1 MFKNFFVSITRS
13 VISLIGT
20 AIALASLVLMMS
32 LFALERFGFEGGP
45 YLGILTYLILPM
57 IFVFG
62 LILIPI
68 GNVLWRRK
76 MRRIPGGEEMPLLPV
91 FDLNVP
97 KTRHWMLILLVATV
111 FNVVILSAAT
121 YKGLEVM
128 ESVEF
133 CGMACHSVME
143 PEHTAH
149 QRSAHS
155 RLKCADCHIG
165 PGADWF
171 VKSKLDGAWQ
181 LVAVT
186 FDLYPRPIPTP
197 LHDLRP
203 ARDTCEQ
210 CHWPTK
216 FVGDKLQV
224 HKSYEDDE
232 KNTELTTALLLR
244 VGGSEGLGSTGIHWH
259 VDPNVEIRYR
269 SDETR
274 EEIYEVEFNNE
285 DGEVIVF
292 SDRKAPEEGGVWRT
306 MDCVDCHNR
315 PSHIYQPPEKEIDR
329 AINTGLIDRDLPFV
343 KREGLR
349 IIDAEY
355 ESHEAARVTI
365 DEELRRYYAD
375 NYPELAVEDKDAITA
390 AANTLGDIYS
400 VNVFPQMKVWW
411 NTYPDHIGH
420 EQSPG
425 CFRCHNKRMRTS
437 ERVEI
442 EHECDTC
449 HVLLAEKEENP
460 HIMSTLSP
468 DGDEDS
474 D

>member
-1 MFKNFFVSITRS
+1 MFKNFFASITRS
-13 VISLIGT
+13 MISLAGT
-20 AIALASLVLMMS
+20 AIAVASLVLMLSM
-32 LFALERFGFEGGP
+32 FMIERFGYEGGP

-68 GNVLWRRK
+68 GALLWRRK
-76 MRRIPGGEEMPLLPV
+76 MRKTPGSEDTPLLPV

-97 KTRHWMLILLVATV
+97 KTRHWLLILLAATM
-111 FNVVILSAAT
+111 FNIVVLSAAT
-121 YKGLEVM
+121 YKGVEVM

-133 CGMACHSVME
+133 CGMACHAVME

-155 RLKCADCHIG
+155 RVSCADCHIG

-171 VKSKLDGAWQ
+171 VKSKMDGAWQ
-181 LVAVT
+181 LVAVA

-216 FVGDKLQV
+216 FVGDKLSV
-224 HKSYEDDE
+224 IKSYEDDE
-232 KNTELTTALLLR
+232 ASTELTTALLLR
-244 VGGSEGLGSTGIHWH
+244 VGGAEGSDSSGIHWH
-259 VDPNVEIRYR
+259 VDPSVSIRYR

-274 EEIYEVEFNNE
+274 EEIYEVELTDAE
-285 DGEVIVF
+285 GLMTTYG
-292 SDRKAPEEGGVWRT
+292 DRKAPEEGGVWRS

-315 PSHIYQPPEKEIDR
+315 PSHIYRPAGKEIDA
-329 AINTGLIDRDLPFV
+329 AISAGLIDRTLPFV
-343 KREGLR
+343 KRESLR
-349 IIDAEY
+349 VIDAEY
-355 ESHEAARVTI
+355 DSHEAARETI
-365 DEELRRYYAD
+365 SQQLTQYYAENFPVVAD
-375 NYPELAVEDKDAITA
+375 ENAESIIA

-411 NTYPDHIGH
+411 DTYPNHIGH

-425 CFRCHNKRMRTS
+425 CYRCHNKRMRTP
-437 ERVEI
+437 ERVQI
-442 EHECDTC
+442 SNDCDTC
-449 HVLLAEKEENP
+449 HVLLAEEEENP
-460 HIMSTLSP
+460 HILSILNP
-468 DGDEDS
+468 D
-474 D
+474 